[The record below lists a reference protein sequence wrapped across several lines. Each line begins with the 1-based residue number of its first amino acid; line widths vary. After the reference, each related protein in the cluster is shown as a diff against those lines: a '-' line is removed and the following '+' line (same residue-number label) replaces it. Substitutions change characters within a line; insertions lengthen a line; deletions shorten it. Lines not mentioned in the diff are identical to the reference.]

1 LSSSQQ
7 QQQKN
12 NSQQQQ
18 QKKKKNHQIVSSSIA
33 GCHFGSVGVV
43 LSSKQRHWVQYLL
56 AHSAHS

>member
-1 LSSSQQ
+1 LLSSQQ

-18 QKKKKNHQIVSSSIA
+18 PQKKKNHQIVSGSAA

-43 LSSKQRHWVQYLL
+43 LSSKQRLWVQYLP
-56 AHSAHS
+56 AHSAHL